1 MKQSSLRR
9 LWLEEL
15 VQKIRAYRM
24 YYSMIIRM
32 KKTMTQMY
40 LSMGENNAP
49 SVFGK
54 GEIDL

>member
-1 MKQSSLRR
+1 
-9 LWLEEL
+9 
-15 VQKIRAYRM
+15 M